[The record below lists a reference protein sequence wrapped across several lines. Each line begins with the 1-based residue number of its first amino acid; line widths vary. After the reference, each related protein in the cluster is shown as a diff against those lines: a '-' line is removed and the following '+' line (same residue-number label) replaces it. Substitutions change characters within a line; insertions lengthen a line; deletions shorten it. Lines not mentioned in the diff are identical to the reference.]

1 MPENTFD
8 ESEIE
13 RLERMARLHVPAG
26 RRPELQRRL
35 QAILGA
41 FQALRSLPT
50 DAAPGNDPTPLPLR
64 EDQPATGLDND
75 QVLANAPQKA
85 AGCFLVPRVI
95 EG

>member
-13 RLERMARLHVPAG
+13 RLERMARLHVPSG
-26 RRPELQRRL
+26 RRAELQRRL
-35 QAILGA
+35 QSILSA
-41 FQALRSLPT
+41 FQALRSLRT
-50 DAAPGNDPTPLPLR
+50 EGAPGADPTPLPLR
-64 EDQPATGLDND
+64 EDQAAPGLDND
-75 QVLANAPQKA
+75 RVLANAPQQA

>member
-1 MPENTFD
+1 MPENTFE

-13 RLERMARLHVPAG
+13 RRERMARLNGPSE

-35 QAILGA
+35 QAILSA
-41 FQALRSLPT
+41 FQALRSVPT
-50 DAAPGNDPTPLPLR
+50 ESVPTAEPSALPLR
-64 EDQPATGLDND
+64 QDEATAGLDNE